1 PRSSAANGC
10 VARSDARQTFP
21 EWRRSR
27 AEDRSWDGRDG
38 AAAIV
43 TRPARASLNQ
53 IRSNPGSA
61 ACRGASAPAF
71 AALAGPAEAS
81 VDVAL
86 QAPEHVAERARDS
99 RQALR
104 SNDDQRHDCDDDD
117 LAEGDVEHGSADCGV
132 SECAAAM
139 RPHPRQALV
148 EVSFLTSPSMVFVP
162 IC

>member
-1 PRSSAANGC
+1 MGTGTGARPPPPRSSAANGC

-27 AEDRSWDGRDG
+27 AEYRSWDGRDG

-71 AALAGPAEAS
+71 ASLDGPGDAS
-81 VDVAL
+81 VDELVAWVPPSDA
-86 QAPEHVAERARDS
+86 AP
-99 RQALR
+99 
-104 SNDDQRHDCDDDD
+104 
-117 LAEGDVEHGSADCGV
+117 
-132 SECAAAM
+132 AA
-139 RPHPRQALV
+139 
-148 EVSFLTSPSMVFVP
+148 
-162 IC
+162 